1 MSDYSKTTTFTTKDG
16 LTTGNPAKLIKGSDF
31 DTEFDNIATAIT
43 SKLDSTNLASQVQAE
58 AETDNTVLMTPLRTA
73 DWSNYNAGVVGD
85 LQALTTAGFS
95 SADAILGWDTSASA
109 AIGFTLG
116 AGLSHA
122 AAEIDI
128 AAAVAGTGLTMTSS
142 VLNVIG
148 GDGITANAN
157 DIALTAA
164 AASASNPIVIASG
177 AFSLDLTSLTELVTA
192 TGLDAT
198 DRVYIDD
205 AGVSKAVE
213 IQNLGMRVQTGQ
225 ATQTLAAA
233 DMNTIMEFTA
243 TATLT
248 LPPNTTALP
257 VGVPIVL
264 NMKHATQELTIL
276 AGTGVT
282 LVSTYHPAGGV
293 AASDLL
299 KAGGTAL
306 LYKTAAD
313 TWCLSGD
320 IKDA

>member
-1 MSDYSKTTTFTTKDG
+1 MADYTKTTTFTTKDG
-16 LTTGNPAKLIKGSDF
+16 LTTGDPNKLVKGSDF
-31 DTEFDNIATAIT
+31 DTEFDAIATAIT
-43 SKLDSTNLASQVQAE
+43 SKYDENDIASE
-58 AETDNTVLMTPLRTA
+58 AELDAETTNTKIVTPLRLA
-73 DWSNYNAGVVGD
+73 YWSDSNAGMVGD
-85 LQALTTAGFS
+85 IQGLTDPG
-95 SADAILGWDTSASA
+95 ADTLLGWDDSASA

-122 AAEIDI
+122 ATELDI

-177 AFSLDLTSLTELVTA
+177 AFSLDLTSLTTLVTA
-192 TGLDAT
+192 SALDAT

-205 AGVSKAVE
+205 AGVSKAVA
-213 IQNLGMRVQTGQ
+213 IQDLGMRVQTGQ

-233 DMNTIMEFTA
+233 DMNSIMEFTA

-248 LPPNTTALP
+248 LPLNATTALR

-276 AGTGVT
+276 ADTGVT
-282 LVSTYHPAGGV
+282 LVSTYHPAG
-293 AASDLL
+293 ATAESDVL

-306 LYKTAAD
+306 LYKTATN

>member
-1 MSDYSKTTTFTTKDG
+1 MSDYSQLTDFSVKDG
-16 LTTGNPAKLIKGSDF
+16 LSSGDPEKIILGSDI
-31 DTEFDNIATAIT
+31 DDELGAISTAIAT
-43 SKLDSTNLASQVQAE
+43 KYDSADLASTAQAE
-58 AETDNTVLMTPLRTA
+58 ALVSTTVLISPSTLNDVLIANGGML
-73 DWSNYNAGVVGD
+73 GD
-85 LQALTTAGFS
+85 IQAL
-95 SADAILGWDTSASA
+95 ADPNADTLLGWDDSAGA
-109 AIGFTLG
+109 VIGFTLG

-122 AAEIDI
+122 ATELNLAD
-128 AAAVAGTGLTMTSS
+128 AVAGTGMTITSS

-164 AASASNPIVIASG
+164 AASATNPIVIASG
-177 AFSLDLTSLTELVTA
+177 AFSVDLTSLTELTTA
-192 TGLDAT
+192 TGLAAT
-198 DRVYIDD
+198 DRIYVDD

-233 DMNTIMEFTA
+233 DMNSIMEFTA

-276 AGTGVT
+276 ADTGVT
-282 LVSTYHPAGGV
+282 LVSTFHPGGAT
-293 AASDLL
+293 AASDVL

-313 TWCLSGD
+313 TWCLTGD
-320 IKDA
+320 TKDA